1 MSARYKKRM
10 RAGTEARPY
19 ISSFMNPQNPPI
31 KKIAVLTSGGDGPG
45 MNAAI
50 RSVVR
55 YALSHG
61 LLVDG
66 ILRGYE
72 GLLKEEI
79 IPLNHRSVSN
89 IINRGGTILK
99 TARSKE
105 FATDEGKEKAYS
117 VLKRHNI
124 DALVVI
130 GGDGSYRGAAKLYE
144 KYHFPVVGLPGTID
158 NDLYGTDQTIGCH
171 TAVNT
176 ALDAIDK
183 IRDTA
188 HSMERIFII
197 EVMGNRSGYIATE
210 VALGAG
216 AEDVIVPE
224 RKFDYNRMCTEIREG
239 HAKGKISWVIVVA
252 EGAGKAHEIANAITT
267 MTGLETRFVVLGH
280 VRRGGVPTGRD
291 RLLGTRLGAAAV
303 DLLLKGQYGKAVG
316 VLQDEINVIDL
327 KDATNKAYKHLDEFY
342 RLLKILT

>member
-1 MSARYKKRM
+1 MSLINPSKK
-10 RAGTEARPY
+10 
-19 ISSFMNPQNPPI
+19 I
-31 KKIAVLTSGGDGPG
+31 KKIGLLTSGGDGPG

-55 YALSHG
+55 YALSNG

-72 GLLKEEI
+72 GLLNEEI

-89 IINRGGTILK
+89 IISRGGTILK

-105 FATDEGKEKAYS
+105 FATDEGKEKAFQI
-117 VLKRHNI
+117 LKKQGI

-130 GGDGSYRGAAKLYE
+130 GGDGSYRGAARLYQ
-144 KYHFPVVGLPGTID
+144 KWGYPVVGLPGTID
-158 NDLYGTDQTIGCH
+158 NDLNGTDQTIGCH

-188 HSMERIFII
+188 HSMERVFII
-197 EVMGNRSGYIATE
+197 EVMGNKSGYIAVE

-216 AEDVIVPE
+216 AEDVIIPE
-224 RKFDYNRMCTEIREG
+224 RKFDYPRMCQDIKEG
-239 HAKGKISWVIVVA
+239 HAKGKLSWVIVVA
-252 EGAGKAHEIANAITT
+252 EGAGKAHEIASTITT

-280 VRRGGVPTGRD
+280 VQRGGTPTGQD
-291 RLLGTRLGAAAV
+291 RILATRLGAAAV
-303 DLLLKGQYGKAVG
+303 DLILNGQFGKAVG
-316 VLQDEINVIDL
+316 VLQGELSITDL
-327 KDATNKAYKHLDEFY
+327 KDATTREFIHLDEFC
-342 RLLKILT
+342 RLLKVLT